1 MLPVLDEKTPLD
13 TDLVNGLAGGSLH
26 VPDGQKLSL
35 TFVGEEAGYLNTL
48 GYYEISDDGS
58 IGTTGII
65 FSSVDT
71 GDLSAGDTV
80 EVGPFSGDTEVGLFL
95 IQDGDSLGVDLS
107 SGSLAFEG
115 SGGGA
120 ATVGDTSPPKLIHTS
135 SSGDVTVIKS
145 PVFHTQA
152 SLNPAGAE
160 HVVSATDD
168 DGSTLIAMEDV
179 AFGANNYDGDFNDA
193 VFDVSISEDDT
204 SPVTTDETQ
213 TVTSDLVTLADGQEV
228 ALQIT
233 TESVT
238 DDGTAEL
245 SGALSV
251 SAFLASNFNIAFVI
265 DRSGSTTN
273 TLARDGN
280 GNTIDLNNDGVS
292 DRVLDAE
299 LAAFVKLSEELVAD
313 GLGGAD
319 VSVIMFDGSASIVD
333 TVRLGE
339 DSDGDGSSDV
349 VEAIQSIV
357 GRRGGTDFAEALTE
371 TADFFDLQPD
381 VDTASNL
388 VYFASDGKPENTSI
402 SELLDAAAR
411 LQDPNGIDAT
421 VNAFGI
427 GSGSQQSSLDII
439 DNTGGSEIITDLSQL
454 SVDVS
459 GSSISADDVE
469 SLTIKVDG
477 VSQFTFDGSEVTDSA
492 TGLEFGPV
500 ILTGLD
506 PNSSSKVEVDAVV
519 TTDTGEQHT
528 LTVTTQIIGS
538 GSTTS
543 ALNAAN
549 DSSGLV
555 I

>member
-58 IGTTGII
+58 IGTTGIV

-168 DGSTLIAMEDV
+168 DGSTLVAMEDV

-251 SAFLASNFNIAFVI
+251 SAFLASNFNITFII
-265 DRSGSTTN
+265 DRSYS
-273 TLARDGN
+273 ARDLALDEDGN
-280 GNTIDLNNDGVS
+280 FVDLNSDGYADS
-292 DRVLDAE
+292 VLDAE
-299 LAAFVKLSEELVAD
+299 KAAFTELSEQLVAN

-319 VSVIMFDGSASIVD
+319 VAVIALANGAKLIDTSKLGVD
-333 TVRLGE
+333 
-339 DSDGDGSSDV
+339 SNGDGISDV
-349 VEAIQSIV
+349 ADAIQSIEFA
-357 GRRGGTDFAEALTE
+357 GGTNFRPALNEAGN
-371 TADFFDLQPD
+371 FFDGQSD
-381 VDTASNL
+381 VHTASNL
-388 VYFASDGKPENTSI
+388 VYFASDGEGESAENYY
-402 SELLDAAAR
+402 LNQAVAR
-411 LQDPNGIDAT
+411 LQDPDGIDAT
-421 VNAFGI
+421 LSAFGI
-427 GSGSQQSSLDII
+427 GFDSDQTTLDII

-506 PNSSSKVEVDAVV
+506 PSSSSKVEVDAVV

-543 ALNAAN
+543 ALDAAN